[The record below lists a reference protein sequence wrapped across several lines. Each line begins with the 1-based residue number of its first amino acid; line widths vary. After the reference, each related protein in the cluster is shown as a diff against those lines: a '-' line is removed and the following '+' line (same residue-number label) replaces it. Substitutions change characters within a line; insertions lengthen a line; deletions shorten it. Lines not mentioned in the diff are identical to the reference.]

1 MKRKLAL
8 SILLVVVF
16 FTALCGSMAAAA
28 NAFINLEQYEQIED
42 ISLEDV
48 VPLDPFLCSLAGNNP
63 ELRKDYFFETQEAK
77 ITLITLIQNLAARER
92 KIILTFDPE
101 GCTEIAPSDIW
112 LKLGNL
118 RL

>member
-8 SILLVVVF
+8 SLLLVVVF

-28 NAFINLEQYEQIED
+28 NAFINLEHYEQIED

-48 VPLDPFLCSLAGNNP
+48 IPVDPFLSSLAGNNP

-77 ITLITLIQNLAARER
+77 ITLVTKLLHLAARER
-92 KIILTFDPE
+92 ELILTFVLA
-101 GCTEIAPSDIW
+101 TNTRMAPAEIW